1 MNNARHVCAL
11 LCYIY
16 TTTAH
21 DAHCTLTQASINCR
35 LIPSNYKHDGYVVLS
50 VLDYVPEFV
59 KVMTS
64 NGNKTECSPIRSV
77 IIRVITKS
85 DNRVAGVR
93 FVYHEC
99 DCGQNIGR
107 HKVIQITT
115 SEKEKNY

>member
-1 MNNARHVCAL
+1 MCAL

-16 TTTAH
+16 TTTARAH

-35 LIPSNYKHDGYVVLS
+35 LIPLNYKHDGYVVLS

-77 IIRVITKS
+77 IIRVITNDKW
-85 DNRVAGVR
+85 G
-93 FVYHEC
+93 FFKT
-99 DCGQNIGR
+99 ITI
-107 HKVIQITT
+107 KVIVMIKYIIL
-115 SEKEKNY
+115 SSNHYL